1 MVGFAPLLQF
11 ALMFAAH
18 PLHTSFAQVTFDTRA
33 RTVEVSL
40 RVFVD
45 DYTSAAES
53 WARRNA
59 ATSLSPTVGYA
70 VASFALHESNG
81 RHVALQ
87 SCGDKRVGDL
97 MWLCLRGQ
105 TTRNPSGAR
114 VISRILF
121 DRFEDQVNVVQ
132 TAYDG
137 RKSNLLFTSDD
148 REKRIP

>member
-1 MVGFAPLLQF
+1 VVGISAVLEL
-11 ALMFAAH
+11 ALALVTH

-53 WARRNA
+53 WARGGNSRAN
-59 ATSLSPTVGYA
+59 SPLVGYA
-70 VASFALHESNG
+70 VASFVLRESNG
-81 RHVALQ
+81 HTVALR
-87 SCGDKRVGDL
+87 SCGGKRVGDL

-105 TTRNPSGAR
+105 LSTTPRNSS
-114 VISRILF
+114 VISRVLF
-121 DRFEDQVNVVQ
+121 EKFEDQVNVVQ

-137 RKSNLLFTSDD
+137 RKANLLFTSDD
-148 REKRIP
+148 TEKRIP